1 MHERFTESARN
12 AISIAQQEAQG
23 LGHNF
28 IGTEHLMLG
37 LVQEKEGLAGRALL
51 SMGVTPDKL
60 RFEVIDL
67 IGKGN
72 SAPGSQLPFTPRVK
86 GILDASLKGSLTFN
100 HGHIGTEHILLAVID
115 EGEGV
120 GVQALLKLGIS
131 IENLRQTVLNNM
143 GDTSGAAHEPAFAI
157 GMSPADDGKKSILE
171 KYGTNLTLL
180 AEEGKLDP
188 VIGRDSEIERVVQIL
203 SRRTKNN
210 PVLTGDPGVGKTAI
224 VEGLAQRIADGD
236 VPSNMADLKVYSIDM
251 GSMIAGTVFRGQ
263 FEERVKNLVN
273 EVKSKKDVILFFDE
287 IHTLIGAGSAEG
299 TMDAANILKPA
310 LSRGELRTIGATTYE
325 EYRKYF
331 QSDKALDR
339 RFQSVDAAEPS
350 EEETVKILEGL
361 RDAYEQYHGVTYS
374 DDALSSAAYF
384 SKRYI
389 KERFLP
395 DKAIDLID
403 EAGAKAQITSKL
415 IPKELQS
422 KQKELKKIRKKMD
435 EAVESQNFE
444 EAALLQTKLS
454 TLTAEEVK
462 LKKDYEAKRQED
474 TSIMSIDSD
483 KIAEVVGSITGIPVM
498 RLTSEES
505 KRLVNMEDEI
515 HKRLIGQDDAV
526 KAVSKTIR
534 RTRSGLK
541 DPNRPSGSF
550 IFAGPTGVGKTEL
563 AKTLAQFLFGD
574 EESLIR
580 LDMSEY
586 SMKYE
591 SSRLFGS
598 SPGFVGYEEGGQL
611 TEAVRRNP
619 FSVVLFDEIEKAH
632 PDIFNTLLQV
642 LDDGHLTDG
651 QGRKID
657 FTNTIIIFTTNLGSA
672 DINKSLQTGFGNDK
686 DFKSRNQDIKQ
697 KVMAALNKSFRPEF
711 LNRIDETIVF
721 NQLSEDEVLKIV
733 DIFEQSIASRLASQ
747 NIEIKIT
754 DNAKALLAKKG
765 YNPAMGA
772 RPLRRVFTSEI
783 EDVLSEK
790 ILFGDIKRW
799 DKITLDT
806 DYKPSKKSDNKSDK
820 EADAKF
826 KFIVDN
832 KELKL

>member
-1 MHERFTESARN
+1 M
-12 AISIAQQEAQG
+12 
-23 LGHNF
+23 
-28 IGTEHLMLG
+28 
-37 LVQEKEGLAGRALL
+37 KE
-51 SMGVTPDKL
+51 
-60 RFEVIDL
+60 
-67 IGKGN
+67 
-72 SAPGSQLPFTPRVK
+72 
-86 GILDASLKGSLTFN
+86 SLTFS
-100 HGHIGTEHILLAVID
+100 HGHIGTEHILLAILD
-115 EGEGV
+115 EGEGM

-131 IENLRQTVLNNM
+131 LQSLRQTLLNNM
-143 GDTSGAAHEPAFAI
+143 GDSANMTREPAFAI
-157 GMSPADDGKKSILE
+157 GMSPADESKKSILE
-171 KYGTNLTLL
+171 KYGTNLSKL
-180 AEEGKLDP
+180 AEDGKLDP
-188 VIGRDSEIERVVQIL
+188 VIGRDNEIERVIQIL
-203 SRRTKNN
+203 SRKTKNN

-224 VEGLAQRIADGD
+224 VNGLAQKIVEGD
-236 VPSNMADLKVYSIDM
+236 VPSNISDLKIYSIDM

-263 FEERVKNLVN
+263 FEERLKNLVK
-273 EVKSKKDVILFFDE
+273 EVKERKDIILFFDE
-287 IHTLIGAGSAEG
+287 IHTLIGAGSPEG

-310 LSRGELRTIGATTYE
+310 LARGELRTIGATTYE

-350 EEETVKILEGL
+350 EEETIKILEGL
-361 RDAYEQYHGVTYS
+361 RSTYEKFHGVTYS
-374 DDALSSAAYF
+374 DDAFSSAAYL

-389 KERFLP
+389 KDRYLP
-395 DKAIDLID
+395 DKAIDLVD

-415 IPKELQS
+415 IPKELQR
-422 KQKELKKIRKKMD
+422 KQREVKDIKKKMD
-435 EAVESQNFE
+435 DAVSAQKYESA
-444 EAALLQTKLS
+444 AALQTQLTKLIG
-454 TLTAEEVK
+454 EETK
-462 LKKDYEAKRQED
+462 LKKEHEAK
-474 TSIMSIDSD
+474 TKNNSSVMSIDSD

-526 KAVSKTIR
+526 KAVAKTIR

-611 TEAVRRNP
+611 TEAVKRNP
-619 FSVVLFDEIEKAH
+619 FSVILFDEIEKAH

-657 FTNTIIIFTTNLGSA
+657 FTNTIIIFTTNLGSS
-672 DINKSLQTGFGNDK
+672 DINKTLQTGFGNDK
-686 DFKSRNQDIKQ
+686 DFAARNKDIKQ

-721 NQLSEDEVLKIV
+721 NQLKVDEVLQIV
-733 DIFEQSIASRLASQ
+733 DIFQDSITSRLESQ
-747 NIEIKIT
+747 NIEFSIT
-754 DNAKALLAKKG
+754 PAAKKLLAKKG

-790 ILFGDIKRW
+790 ILFGSIKRW
-799 DKITLDT
+799 DKVTLDT
-806 DYKPSKKSDNKSDK
+806 DYKVAKKQTTDSAEKIK
-820 EADAKF
+820 EVEEIKKAVF
-826 KFIVDN
+826 KFLVDN
-832 KELKL
+832 KEIKD